1 MQIRPKP
8 ARSVDNLKQQ
18 LRGGDIGQ
26 IIEDEIESVFEDKED
41 YEGEVETVKDDLI
54 ERMEDLEK

>member
-18 LRGGDIGQ
+18 LPGGDIGQ
-26 IIEDEIESVFEDKED
+26 IIEDEIESVFEDEED